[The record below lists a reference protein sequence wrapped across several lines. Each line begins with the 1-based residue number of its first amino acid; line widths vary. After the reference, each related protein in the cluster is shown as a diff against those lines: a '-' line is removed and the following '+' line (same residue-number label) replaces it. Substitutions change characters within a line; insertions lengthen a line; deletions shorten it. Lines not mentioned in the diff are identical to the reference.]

1 MIRTKKYNCGNYQ
14 EIEIFNVSPRKR
26 KYERARKVKESTPA
40 QKISTLKER
49 RDILQGCAIL
59 ISLKVITA

>member
-40 QKISTLKER
+40 QKNR
-49 RDILQGCAIL
+49 GILQGYATL
-59 ISLKVITA
+59 ISLRVITA